1 MPDRHDRNGK
11 AATTVELMWHQHRL
25 VSAARIRHRI
35 KAGETSPIAIE
46 DTSTVTS
53 RMQVVFQGEPGAF
66 SEEAVLAFF
75 GDGAAAPER
84 TAVPTWRSVFEAVAD
99 GSADRGVV
107 AIESSL
113 AGSIRETYDLL
124 AEFYD
129 AGVRIVGEVNVRV
142 RLALLALPG
151 QTLDS
156 IDRVYS
162 HAQALAQAD
171 EFLRSRDWEV
181 LTTYNTA
188 GAARMIADRQET
200 HAAAIA
206 SPRVAG
212 LYGLE
217 ILAYDIQS
225 GDENRTR
232 FAILA
237 LVGDEAAPA
246 LLPSDG
252 DSAPRRTTLVFAVQ
266 NVPGSLYRCLGTFA
280 ARGVNLSRLE
290 SRPARSARWEY
301 VFWVDVD
308 ADPTEPACAAALD
321 DLRAET
327 EMVRILGSYPRAAED

>member
-1 MPDRHDRNGK
+1 MTQP
-11 AATTVELMWHQHRL
+11 TTV
-25 VSAARIRHRI
+25 VY
-35 KAGETSPIAIE
+35 
-46 DTSTVTS
+46 
-53 RMQVVFQGEPGAF
+53 QGEPGAF

-75 GDGAAAPER
+75 GEGDLAPR
-84 TAVPTWRSVFEAVAD
+84 RAAVPTWRAVFESVAD
-99 GSADRGVV
+99 RSADRGVI

-124 AEFYD
+124 LEFYD
-129 AGVRIVGEVNVRV
+129 AGIRIVGEVSVPV

-151 QTLDS
+151 QALES
-156 IDRVYS
+156 IERVYS

-171 EFLRSRDWEV
+171 EFLRSRDWQV

-188 GAARMIADRQET
+188 GAARMIADNAERG
-200 HAAAIA
+200 AAAIA

-217 ILAYDIQS
+217 VVVGDVQS

-232 FAILA
+232 FAVLA
-237 LVGDEAAPA
+237 GADVADRSGRLVDE
-246 LLPSDG
+246 
-252 DSAPRRTTLVFAVQ
+252 PRRTTLVFAVR
-266 NVPGSLYRCLGTFA
+266 NVPGSLHRCLGAFA

-290 SRPARSARWEY
+290 SRPARRARWEY

-308 ADPTEPACAAALD
+308 ADVAEPACAAALD
-321 DLRAET
+321 DLREET